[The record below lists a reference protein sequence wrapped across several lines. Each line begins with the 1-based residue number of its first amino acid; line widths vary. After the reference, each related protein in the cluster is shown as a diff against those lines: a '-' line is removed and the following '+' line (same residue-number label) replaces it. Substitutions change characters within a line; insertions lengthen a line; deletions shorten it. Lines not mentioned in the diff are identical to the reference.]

1 MPAKNDAIELTRIYQ
16 GRVEKIFKNGT
27 ELSYEEGLDLVWKH
41 HELFQDAV
49 NYYLLALAGMADIER
64 DSAVS
69 RMRRSMES
77 VWEDFTR
84 NGVRRPGMKHSIA
97 RTLDCSPD
105 FLTIQEAIDRI
116 LGEPLAG
123 KVAWDI
129 AVNQIA
135 ASCEGDVIKPA
146 GKYLPQ
152 LCSKE
157 YGGNFDFGE
166 TMAAGREGLRIMKA
180 LFLEED
186 TESLEENTSVR

>member
-1 MPAKNDAIELTRIYQ
+1 MPAKNDAIELMRIYQ

-27 ELSYEEGLDLVWKH
+27 ELSYEEGLALVWKH
-41 HELFQDAV
+41 HELFQDAM
-49 NYYLLALAGMADIER
+49 NYYLLALAGMADIEK

-105 FLTIQEAIDRI
+105 SLTIQEAIDRI
-116 LGEPLAG
+116 LGKPLAG

-135 ASCEGDVIKPA
+135 ANCKGDVTQQKREVLA
-146 GKYLPQ
+146 R
-152 LCSKE
+152 LCSKKF
-157 YGGNFDFGE
+157 NH
-166 TMAAGREGLRIMKA
+166 
-180 LFLEED
+180 
-186 TESLEENTSVR
+186 